1 MIFSLLLYSLEN
13 EMLKNECTQ
22 LMQADADKSKLP
34 IWGIWLSILV
44 SLASAIKYQD
54 WHFIFIAI
62 FAIGMLYLSRY
73 KNISNYF
80 LLSFTLLVYLY
91 TQSIKSI
98 VAQPITL
105 ITWLFG
111 FCVMAY
117 LIKYLISFLQK

>member
-1 MIFSLLLYSLEN
+1 
-13 EMLKNECTQ
+13 MLKNECTQ